1 MTVVWVTSGLL
12 ENCYGVRI
20 ELLYC
25 NRARLPF
32 YFRWRLD
39 VAPLLN
45 YQNRPA
51 LASSFKLFFRPV
63 RCSTYVCS
71 DPSRISERL
80 VLRKTFLWYFL
91 WKIYPGN
98 GCRERARF
106 HRTSSPNPTAIIPKR
121 VLTLDLSKV
130 VNLRLSEKAGS
141 DLPRAGPE
149 RRLSVALNNKK

>member
-45 YQNRPA
+45 YQNRSA
-51 LASSFKLFFRPV
+51 LASSFELFFRPV
-63 RCSTYVCS
+63 RRLTCVSS
-71 DPSRISERL
+71 DLFRISERL
-80 VLRKTFLWYFL
+80 VLRKSFLL
-91 WKIYPGN
+91 
-98 GCRERARF
+98 
-106 HRTSSPNPTAIIPKR
+106 
-121 VLTLDLSKV
+121 VLPVEK
-130 VNLRLSEKAGS
+130 LRL
-141 DLPRAGPE
+141 DQ
-149 RRLSVALNNKK
+149 